1 MQNIRVIQSI
11 QRAIDIINLFDDSQN
26 FRLNLSQISNRLD
39 LNINTT
45 RGIVNTLV
53 VNGFLDHDIDSNTYT
68 LGLIYIPKA
77 AILNN
82 NHMETIREM
91 IKPYLS
97 NIAENYEVSARFQVV
112 SNLGP
117 FTIEMENPRNSH
129 YVVLTKL
136 FKTLPLNSTA
146 SGKLFL
152 AYISNDKFNEYLQDM
167 DKTKL
172 TNNTIVDKKELIAE
186 ISNIR
191 QNGFSVENEE
201 IGRGISSIA
210 VPILLDNNKLYGTI
224 SITASTTI
232 VDYIKLNS
240 LDELLSDMK
249 DCACKISNSVQ
260 GVCL

>member
-11 QRAIDIINLFDDSQN
+11 QRAIDIINLFDDAQN
-26 FRLNLSQISNRLD
+26 FRLNLSQISTRLD

-53 VNGFLDHDIDSNTYT
+53 VNGFLDHDINSNTYT

-77 AILNN
+77 AILSN

-97 NIAENYEVSARFQVV
+97 NIAEKYEVSARFQIV

-136 FKTLPLNSTA
+136 FKTLPLNCTA

-172 TNNTIVDKKELIAE
+172 TNNTIVDKKELITE

-232 VDYIKLNS
+232 IDYIKSNT
-240 LDELLSDMK
+240 LDELLSDME
-249 DCACKISNSVQ
+249 DCACKISNSVK
-260 GVCL
+260 GICL

>member
-45 RGIVNTLV
+45 
-53 VNGFLDHDIDSNTYT
+53 
-68 LGLIYIPKA
+68 
-77 AILNN
+77 
-82 NHMETIREM
+82 
-91 IKPYLS
+91 
-97 NIAENYEVSARFQVV
+97 
-112 SNLGP
+112 
-117 FTIEMENPRNSH
+117 
-129 YVVLTKL
+129 
-136 FKTLPLNSTA
+136 
-146 SGKLFL
+146 
-152 AYISNDKFNEYLQDM
+152 
-167 DKTKL
+167 
-172 TNNTIVDKKELIAE
+172 
-186 ISNIR
+186 
-191 QNGFSVENEE
+191 
-201 IGRGISSIA
+201 RGISSIA

-249 DCACKISNSVQ
+249 DCACKISNSVK

>member
-1 MQNIRVIQSI
+1 MQNVRVIQSI
-11 QRAIDIINLFDDSQN
+11 QRAIDIINLFDDDQN

-53 VNGFLDHDIDSNTYT
+53 VNGFLEHDVESNTYT

-82 NHMETIREM
+82 NRMETIRDM

-97 NIAENYEVSARFQVV
+97 NIAEKYEVSARFQVV

-136 FKTLPLNSTA
+136 FKTLPLNATA

-152 AYISNDKFNEYLQDM
+152 AYISNDKFNEHLQNM
-167 DKTKL
+167 NTTKL
-172 TNNTIVDKKELIAE
+172 TNNTIVDKKELITE

-191 QNGFSVENEE
+191 QNGFAIENEE

-210 VPILLDNNKLYGTI
+210 VPILLNNGKLYGTI

-232 VDYIKLNS
+232 VDYIKLNT

-249 DCACKISNSVQ
+249 DCACKISNRID
-260 GVCL
+260 GVFI

>member
-97 NIAENYEVSARFQVV
+97 NIAEKYEVSARFQIV

-249 DCACKISNSVQ
+249 DCACKISNSVK